1 MDIPRKSAKRM
12 KMIRRGLIATT
23 GLVLVAAV
31 TVGVSR
37 LQPAAPGVD
46 RRTLWLDTVKRG
58 PMLRQVRGIGTLV
71 SEDILWVPATVPGRV
86 VRILVEPGTSV
97 EPNTVILELSN
108 PELQLELANA
118 KSQWDSARAKLTAHK
133 ATQEDQLIQFEA
145 DLAQTEADLK
155 DAKLGAEVD
164 QKQYDSEL
172 ISVLQLTRSKA
183 RVEQYERVLEVR
195 RKRLETFRAK
205 TMPAQLAETEA
216 MELQARSAYELKR
229 NEVKALRVRA
239 GTSGVLAQVKDKEKI
254 EPGQSVSVGTILAKI
269 TNPQRLKA
277 QLKIPSAQARD
288 LILGLPA
295 EVDMHHGTVTGKI
308 SRIDPTVMDEN
319 VTVDVTLN
327 GNLPQGA
334 RPDLSVIGTIEIE
347 RLENIL
353 YVGRPVMASS
363 ESLTEL
369 FKVVEGGRFAVRTRV
384 QFGRSSVSTMEVL
397 EGLQEGDEIILID
410 MSQWD
415 GCDRIRLK

>member
-31 TVGVSR
+31 TIGVSR

-46 RRTLWLDTVKRG
+46 RRTLWFDTVKRG
-58 PMLRQVRGIGTLV
+58 PMLREVRGIGTLV

-86 VRILVEPGTSV
+86 VRILVEPGSSV

-108 PELQLELANA
+108 PELQLQLANA
-118 KSQWDSARAKLTAHK
+118 KSQWESARAKLTAHK
-133 ATQEDQLIQFEA
+133 ATQNDALMQMEA

-164 QKQYDSEL
+164 QKQFEGEL
-172 ISVLQLTRSKA
+172 ISVLQLTRSKGK
-183 RVEQYERVLEVR
+183 VEQFERILEVKK
-195 RKRLETFRAK
+195 KRLEMFRSQ

-216 MELQARSAYELKR
+216 LESQARSDYELKQS
-229 NEVKALRVRA
+229 EVRSLQVRA
-239 GTSGVLAQVKDKEKI
+239 GTSGVLAQVKDRI
-254 EPGQSVSVGTILAKI
+254 EPGQSVSVGTILAKV
-269 TNPQRLKA
+269 TNPRRLKA
-277 QLKIPSAQARD
+277 QLKIPEAQARD
-288 LILGLPA
+288 LILGLLT
-295 EVDMHHGTVTGKI
+295 EVDTHHGTVTGKV
-308 SRIDPTVMDEN
+308 SRIDPTVMDGN
-319 VTVDVTLN
+319 VTVDVALH
-327 GNLPQGA
+327 GALPLGA

-347 RLENIL
+347 RLEDIL

-363 ESLTEL
+363 EGLTEL
-369 FKVVEGGRFAVRTRV
+369 FKVVEDGRFAVRARV
-384 QFGRSSVSTMEVL
+384 QFGRSSVSTMEIL
-397 EGLQEGDEIILID
+397 DGLQVGDEIILSD

>member
-23 GLVLVAAV
+23 GMVLVAAV
-31 TVGVSR
+31 TIGVSR

-46 RRTLWLDTVKRG
+46 RRTLWFDTVKRG
-58 PMLRQVRGIGTLV
+58 PMLREVRGIGTLV

-86 VRILVEPGTSV
+86 VRILVEPGSSV

-108 PELQLELANA
+108 PELQLQLANA
-118 KSQWDSARAKLTAHK
+118 KSQWESARAKLTAHK
-133 ATQEDQLIQFEA
+133 ATQNDALMQMEA

-164 QKQYDSEL
+164 QKQFEGEL
-172 ISVLQLTRSKA
+172 ISVLQLTRSKGK
-183 RVEQYERVLEVR
+183 VEQFERILEVKK
-195 RKRLETFRAK
+195 KRLEMFRSQ

-216 MELQARSAYELKR
+216 LESQARSDYELKQS
-229 NEVKALRVRA
+229 EVRSLQVRA
-239 GTSGVLAQVKDKEKI
+239 GTSGVLAQVKDRI
-254 EPGQSVSVGTILAKI
+254 EPGQSVSVGTILAKV
-269 TNPQRLKA
+269 TNPRRLKA
-277 QLKIPSAQARD
+277 QLKIPEAQARD
-288 LILGLPA
+288 LILGLLT
-295 EVDMHHGTVTGKI
+295 EVDTHHGTVTGKV
-308 SRIDPTVMDEN
+308 SRIDPTVMDGN
-319 VTVDVTLN
+319 VTVDVALH
-327 GNLPQGA
+327 GALPLGA

-347 RLENIL
+347 RLEDIL

-363 ESLTEL
+363 EGLTEL
-369 FKVVEGGRFAVRTRV
+369 FKVVEDGRFAVRARV
-384 QFGRSSVSTMEVL
+384 QFGRSSVSTMEIL
-397 EGLQEGDEIILID
+397 DGLQVGDEIILSD